1 MKSYL
6 AIFLAASTFVGG
18 ATAAAAGGGA
28 KADNRAEGAASTT
41 VGSTAE
47 GGQLT
52 LTDAQKRTLWQ
63 RIGEDAEEQNKPD
76 NFLGTVGEVVP
87 SGLVTMEMPQQV
99 KDELPIVSTYRYAV
113 IDDDKIV
120 LVDPATNRVAGVVRE
135 RDK

>member
-18 ATAAAAGGGA
+18 ATAAAAGGGT

-63 RIGEDAEEQNKPD
+63 RIGEDAEEQDKPASFIG
-76 NFLGTVGEVVP
+76 NVGEIVP
-87 SGLVTMEMPQQV
+87 NGFATKEMPQHV
-99 KDELPIVSTYRYAV
+99 TDEVPVVRNYRYAV

-120 LVDPATNRVAGVVRE
+120 LVNPSTNRVAGVVRE
-135 RDK
+135 P

>member
-63 RIGEDAEEQNKPD
+63 RIGEDAEEQDKPASFIG
-76 NFLGTVGEVVP
+76 NVGEIVP
-87 SGLVTMEMPQQV
+87 NGFATKEMPQQV
-99 KDELPIVSTYRYAV
+99 TDEVPVVRNYRYAV

-120 LVDPATNRVAGVVRE
+120 LVNPSTNRVAGVVRE
-135 RDK
+135 P